1 MVQNQRIL
9 IVDDHP
15 VVRRGLRSMLE
26 AESWVAEVVEAE
38 TVAEAVMEAV
48 TGEIDVVAMDLG
60 LPDGDG
66 VEATRRILQARPKA
80 KILVVTMVDD
90 EEAVSRA
97 LRAGARGYMLKGTD
111 PDTLVDALCTV
122 ASGGVVLGPEVGPTL
137 LTTLQGS
144 HAELPAPLNR
154 LTPRERDI
162 LSRLA
167 AGDSN
172 AQIARRLG
180 LSDKTVRNQLSVVFT
195 KLGVAGRVQA
205 ALLARDA
212 GMA

>member
-1 MVQNQRIL
+1 
-9 IVDDHP
+9 
-15 VVRRGLRSMLE
+15 
-26 AESWVAEVVEAE
+26 
-38 TVAEAVMEAV
+38 
-48 TGEIDVVAMDLG
+48 MDLG

-66 VEATRRILQARPKA
+66 VEATRRILQARPA
-80 KILVVTMVDD
+80 VKILIVTMVAD
-90 EEAVSRA
+90 EDAVSKA
-97 LRAGARGYMLKGTD
+97 LRAGARGYILKGTD

-122 ASGGVVLGPEVGPTL
+122 ANGGVVLGPEVGPTL
-137 LTTLQGS
+137 LATLQGA
-144 HAELPAPLNR
+144 HAELPPPLNL

-162 LSRLA
+162 LCRLA
-167 AGDSN
+167 AGDTN
-172 AQIARRLG
+172 PQIARRLG

>member
-1 MVQNQRIL
+1 MVDNQRIL

-26 AESWVAEVVEAE
+26 AEPWVAEVVEAE
-38 TVAEAVMEAV
+38 TVAQAVMEAV
-48 TGEIDVVAMDLG
+48 TGEVDVVAMDIG

-90 EEAVSRA
+90 EDAVSRA

-144 HAELPAPLNR
+144 QAELPPPLNK

-172 AQIARRLG
+172 PQIARRLG

>member
-1 MVQNQRIL
+1 MVENQRIL

-26 AESWVAEVVEAE
+26 AEAWVAEVLEAE
-38 TVAEAVMEAV
+38 TVADAVREAV
-48 TGEIDVVAMDLG
+48 TADVDVVAMDIG

-66 VEATRRILQARPKA
+66 VEATRRILQARPQV

-90 EEAVSRA
+90 EDAVSRA

-122 ASGGVVLGPEVGPTL
+122 ASGGVVLGPEVGPTV
-137 LTTLQGS
+137 LTALQGS
-144 HAELPAPLNR
+144 QAELPAPLNL

-167 AGDSN
+167 SGDTN

-180 LSDKTVRNQLSVVFT
+180 LSDKTVRNQLSGVFT

>member
-1 MVQNQRIL
+1 
-9 IVDDHP
+9 
-15 VVRRGLRSMLE
+15 MLE
-26 AESWVAEVVEAE
+26 AEDWVLEVTEAE
-38 TVAEAVMEAV
+38 TAAQAVSQAV
-48 TGEIDVVAMDLG
+48 TGRVDVVAMDLG

-66 VEATRRILQARPKA
+66 IEATRRILQARPEA
-80 KILVVTMVDD
+80 KILVVTMLDD

-122 ASGGVVLGPEVGPTL
+122 AAGGLVLGPDVGPTL
-137 LTTLQGS
+137 LTALQGS
-144 HAELPAPLNR
+144 HLELPPPLDR

-162 LSRLA
+162 LTRLA

-172 AQIARRLG
+172 LQIARRLG

-195 KLGVAGRVQA
+195 KLGVASRVQA

>member
-1 MVQNQRIL
+1 MVRNQRIL

-26 AESWVAEVVEAE
+26 AEDWVDEVAEAE
-38 TVAEAVMEAV
+38 TVAQAVTEAV
-48 TGEIDVVAMDLG
+48 TGRVDVVAMDIG

-66 VEATRRILQARPKA
+66 VEATRKILQARPQV

-90 EEAVSRA
+90 EDAVSRA

-122 ASGGVVLGPEVGPTL
+122 AGGGLVLGPDVGPSL
-137 LTTLQGS
+137 LAALQGS
-144 HAELPAPLNR
+144 KSELPPPLDK

-162 LSRLA
+162 LTRLA
-167 AGDSN
+167 AGESN
-172 AQIARRLG
+172 VQIARRLG